1 MTKFTGT
8 KYEGTAIKIF
18 RNQGIFSEGLQPNAS
33 PDLII
38 PAYKI
43 GIEIKSTISDRFYPS
58 KNPTQYSYLK
68 SQFARDWKGWDSYYM
83 IYFLHSHV
91 WKVYSTSFHT
101 PYKDMEGMDLDTFI
115 QAIQESHKICVH
127 RERERN
133 HEGGK

>member
-18 RNQGIFSEGLQPNAS
+18 RNQGIFSAGLQPNAS

-68 SQFARDWKGWDSYYM
+68 SQFARDWNGWDSYYM
-83 IYFLHSHV
+83 IYFLRSHQ
-91 WKVYSTSFHT
+91 WKIYSILGSIPFR
-101 PYKDMEGMDLDTFI
+101 DIEGTDLDNFI
-115 QAIQESHKICVH
+115 RSIQESDPKKVSYSGRKKTI
-127 RERERN
+127 RE
-133 HEGGK
+133 